1 MYLIYNVGMIR
12 DAGSP
17 YIVQPMEKWDNFAES
32 VEVIL
37 LIYLLRMGKYKITIR
52 CLCRCLV
59 ENARRR
65 IFPLSALSTRISLT
79 QVGLIG
85 RFSASLKKWVVETVM
100 VKPTCH

>member
-1 MYLIYNVGMIR
+1 MIR

-17 YIVQPMEKWDNFAES
+17 YIVQPMEKWDDFAES

-59 ENARRR
+59 ESVLRRT
-65 IFPLSALSTRISLT
+65 FPLSALSTRISLT
-79 QVGLIG
+79 QVGL
-85 RFSASLKKWVVETVM
+85 RQVPLREWVVEYRKWVVETD
-100 VKPTCH
+100 PGGTFF